1 MPEFAELKQRQAAVW
16 SKGRFEDCAG
26 SLADMH
32 TAVVEAIGPRSGQRW
47 LDVACGAGHVAE
59 LAAGGGA
66 TVTGIDI
73 SPRLVQVAKERAAAG
88 GFDIDYRLGD
98 AEHLVG
104 IDDAS
109 FDVVS
114 SSVGVIFA
122 PDQEQAAHEL
132 ARVVRPGGRLVLT
145 AWTREGSVAAF
156 FEIGARFA
164 PPPPPGAGG
173 PLDWGDESR
182 IRELLGES
190 FDLTIERRFSRQES
204 DSFEET
210 WEQVS
215 TRMGPVVMAL
225 ENLPPGPRDEF
236 VRLLRE
242 HLRKGLQPDG
252 RLVDEREYF
261 LVTGTRR

>member
-16 SKGRFEDCAG
+16 SKGRFEDCALT
-26 SLADMH
+26 LADMH
-32 TAVVEAIGPRSGQRW
+32 AAMVEAIGPRPGQRW
-47 LDVACGAGHVAE
+47 LDLACGAGNVAE

-73 SPRLVQVAKERAAAG
+73 SPRLVEVAKERAAAG

-98 AEHLVG
+98 VEQLVG
-104 IDDAS
+104 IGDAA

-122 PDQEQAAHEL
+122 PDQERAAREI
-132 ARVVRPGGRLVLT
+132 ARVVRPGGRLVLS
-145 AWTREGSVAAF
+145 AWTVEGTVGAF

-164 PPPPPGAGG
+164 PPPPPGAGA
-173 PLDWGDESR
+173 PLDWGREDR

-190 FDLTIERRFSRQES
+190 FDLTIERRFSRAEA
-204 DSFEET
+204 DSFDEA

-215 TRMGPVVMAL
+215 TRLGPVVMAL

-236 VRLLRE
+236 VRLLTENVRQAV
-242 HLRKGLQPDG
+242 QPDG
-252 RLVDEREYF
+252 RVVDDREYF
-261 LVTGTRR
+261 LVAGTRR

>member
-16 SKGRFEDCAG
+16 SKGRFEDVAVT
-26 SLADMH
+26 LADMH
-32 TAVVEAIGPRSGQRW
+32 TAIVEAVGPRPGQRW
-47 LDVACGAGHVAE
+47 LDLACGAGAVAE

-73 SPRLVQVAKERAAAG
+73 SPRLIEVAKERAAAG
-88 GFDIDYRLGD
+88 GFDIEYRLGD
-98 AEHLVG
+98 VEHLVG
-104 IDDAS
+104 IDDAA

-122 PDQEQAAHEL
+122 PDQEQAAREI
-132 ARVVRPGGRLVLT
+132 ARVTRPGGRLAIS
-145 AWTREGSVAAF
+145 AWTLEGTVASF

-164 PPPPPGAGG
+164 PPPPEGAGG
-173 PLDWGDESR
+173 PLDWGSEAR

-190 FDLTIERRFSRQES
+190 FDLTIERRFSHQES
-204 DSFEET
+204 DSFEEA

-215 TRMGPVVMAL
+215 TRLGPVVMAL

-236 VRLLRE
+236 IRLLRE
-242 HLRKGLQPDG
+242 LMRQGQQPDG
-252 RLVDEREYF
+252 RLVDDREYF